1 MKTLT
6 LTDDESIVLEELVG
20 KALCGYTDEQT
31 EEILTGLEEKFANLN
46 SEESHRMKLQVE
58 INERKST
65 LRGRR

>member
-31 EEILTGLEEKFANLN
+31 ASADIIDWFPTEK
-46 SEESHRMKLQVE
+46 
-58 INERKST
+58 
-65 LRGRR
+65 

>member
-31 EEILTGLEEKFANLN
+31 EEILIGLEG
-46 SEESHRMKLQVE
+46 
-58 INERKST
+58 RKV
-65 LRGRR
+65 RKP